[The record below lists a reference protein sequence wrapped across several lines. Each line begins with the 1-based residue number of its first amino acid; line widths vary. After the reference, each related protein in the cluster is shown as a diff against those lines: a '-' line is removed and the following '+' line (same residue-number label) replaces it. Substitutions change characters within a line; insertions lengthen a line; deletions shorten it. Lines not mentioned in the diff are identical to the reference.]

1 MSKYTRF
8 DPDSDTR
15 SLPEIA
21 QAVHEDLTGGCEY
34 AGAEADV
41 LYLQERLKAWDNR
54 PTPHARWD
62 RYEAA
67 VRELVAAVLAEAD
80 AKGKTST

>member
-1 MSKYTRF
+1 MINT
-8 DPDSDTR
+8 DAR

-41 LYLQERLKAWDNR
+41 LYLQERLKGWDLLR
-54 PTPHARWD
+54 GTRYA

-80 AKGKTST
+80 AKGRR